1 MVICTVLN
9 LHINWVYT
17 EYLRIYPIFGYM
29 YGSKLT
35 RKLGTYPVLH
45 AFFPFPPNSKKKPR
59 MYKCAKMCAPKIT
72 GVVYFLSICKIES
85 EPYYSN
91 TKTNDII
98 NDKISYIYITIYS
111 AAKYIY
117 TNNIF
122 HYT

>member
-1 MVICTVLN
+1 MRQNVCPKNHGCGVLF
-9 LHINWVYT
+9 V
-17 EYLRIYPIFGYM
+17 
-29 YGSKLT
+29 
-35 RKLGTYPVLH
+35 
-45 AFFPFPPNSKKKPR
+45 
-59 MYKCAKMCAPKIT
+59 
-72 GVVYFLSICKIES
+72 CKIES

-122 HYT
+122 PNTLCRQILSFNIPKYFVSKICLYFSK